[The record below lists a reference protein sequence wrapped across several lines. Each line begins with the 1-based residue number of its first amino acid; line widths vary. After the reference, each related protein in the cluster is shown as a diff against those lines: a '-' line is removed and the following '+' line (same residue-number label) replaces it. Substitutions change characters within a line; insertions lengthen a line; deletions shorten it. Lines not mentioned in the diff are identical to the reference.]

1 MNIEKLNA
9 KFTLE
14 SIELD
19 WKTWA
24 DPGCLFTE
32 GGAKDVRTNLTT
44 AKRIVPYGWR
54 SLPGAKDVRT
64 NVTSAKRIILR
75 LGFVARRK
83 RYAHERNKRK
93 AHKSLRLGF
102 VARR

>member
-32 GGAKDVRTNLTT
+32 GGAKDL
-44 AKRIVPYGWR
+44 
-54 SLPGAKDVRT
+54 RT
-64 NVTSAKRIILR
+64 NVTSAKRIVPLTA
-75 LGFVARRK
+75 GVCCPVQKMCART
-83 RYAHERNKRK
+83 
-93 AHKSLRLGF
+93 
-102 VARR
+102 